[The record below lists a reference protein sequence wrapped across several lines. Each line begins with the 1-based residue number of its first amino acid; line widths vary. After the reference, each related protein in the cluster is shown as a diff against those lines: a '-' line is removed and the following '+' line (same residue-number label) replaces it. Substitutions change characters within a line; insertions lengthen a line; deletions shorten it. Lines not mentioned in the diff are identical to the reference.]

1 MSNAAAVPLDTVS
14 LDGIIKAMYEVIAGA
29 AGQARDWER
38 FHSLYAP
45 GARLMPIVSPTGE
58 PAHVR
63 VLSPEE
69 FRKRV
74 EPIFAKEGF
83 FERETG
89 RKVELAGSIA
99 HVLSHYESLHE
110 PGGEPFDRS
119 TNSLQLFNDGTRW
132 WIVSA
137 MWNTPRSE

>member
-1 MSNAAAVPLDTVS
+1 MSNAAAVLLDTVS

-45 GARLMPIVSPTGE
+45 GARLMPVVSPKGA

-110 PGGEPFDRS
+110 PGAEPFDRS

-132 WIVSA
+132 WIVSV